1 MNDIKRLVETTKIL
15 VEDSKFV
22 FEGMNEIKEWGSIDD
37 ISRNIGKL
45 SELAGRVAICVEQA
59 VEATG
64 EVFSSREKRK
74 VAVKIIDDMIKL
86 PGVLELV
93 DGPIIEGL
101 LTIVV
106 ETLNRKFGHVWTKT
120 A

>member
-1 MNDIKRLVETTKIL
+1 MNKIIENVKIL
-15 VEDSKFV
+15 MEDGSFV
-22 FEGMNEIKEWGSIDD
+22 FEGMNEMKEWDSIEDL
-37 ISRNIGKL
+37 SRNIGKL

-64 EVFSSREKRK
+64 EIMSSKEKRK
-74 VAVKIIDDMIKL
+74 VAVKVIDDMIKL

-93 DGPIIEGL
+93 DSPIIEGL
-101 LTIVV
+101 LSIAV
-106 ETLNRKFGHVWTKT
+106 ETLNRKFGHIWPKS